1 MYNKIKGGPL
11 ENKFIM
17 TAFGKDRPGIV
28 AEIAELIFE
37 NRCRLEDSNMG
48 RLADEFTLI
57 LLLSGTGENLQEKL
71 STECKRLEREK
82 NISVFIRPLDYERP
96 VEKNGDDLCTIK
108 VDGIDQAGIVYK
120 VSKLLA
126 ENRINIETLRS
137 RKKFLPNTGTAMY
150 AMEITAT
157 LPETVTRDDL
167 SKKLESLSNEIHLDI
182 RVR

>member
-1 MYNKIKGGPL
+1 M

-28 AEIAELIFE
+28 AEISELIFE
-37 NRCRLEDSNMG
+37 NQCRLEDSNMG

-57 LLLSGTGENLQEKL
+57 LLLSGTGEHLQEKL
-71 STECKRLEREK
+71 SNECKRLERER
-82 NISVFIRPLDYERP
+82 NVSVFIRPLDYERP
-96 VEKNGDDLCTIK
+96 VEKNGENLCSIK
-108 VDGIDQAGIVYK
+108 ADGIDQAGIVYK
-120 VSKLLA
+120 VSRLLA

-157 LPETVTRDDL
+157 LPEAFSRDDL
-167 SKKLESLSNEIHLDI
+167 SKKLESLANEIHLDI
-182 RVR
+182 RLR